1 MKTITIT
8 NQDHVETTSFQYGSC
23 GNSQVYLNGLKEG
36 EVLVS
41 EYPFYIQN
49 SNGVLAGVDQRFTTF
64 KLVKN
69 TEVISTVQLS
79 WSNNCVNK
87 TSELLSYEI
96 GISPQSLIQTYGIPT
111 LLAIL
116 SISFIYLIKRIRK

>member
-36 EVLVS
+36 ESLVS

-49 SNGVLAGVDQRFTTF
+49 SNGILAGIDQRFTSF
-64 KLVKN
+64 KLMKN
-69 TEVISTVQLS
+69 SEVLSTVQLS
-79 WSNNCVNK
+79 WSNNCGNES
-87 TSELLSYEI
+87 TELLSYKL
-96 GISPQSLIQTYGIPT
+96 GISPQSLIQMYGIPT
-111 LLAIL
+111 LLVIL
-116 SISFIYLIKRIRK
+116 SVSFIYIIKRIRK